1 MVEAGISELVERAL
15 DAARAAGAG
24 YADARYLQEEWEAL
38 DVQDDRLQGVDR
50 GATTGIGIRVIVDGS
65 WGFAGTA
72 RLEASDIER
81 AAALAVDI
89 ARSSSAT
96 KAAPVLLADEPA
108 RQATWATDVREDPF
122 AVALDTKITLLLEAT
137 ARMRQVPG
145 LGIAEASID
154 LWRRTSLLAT
164 SDGTR
169 IDQTITQSGAG
180 IRAIAIGDKELQQR
194 SYPNSF
200 RGHFACSGFEHI
212 RAMDLVGNGPR
223 IAEEAVALLKAP
235 ECPSSSTTLILDAPQ
250 LALQVHESV
259 GHPIELDRVLG
270 MEAAYAGTSFLA
282 PPDRGNLRYGS
293 DLINITA
300 DATLPGA
307 LGSFGYDDEGVEAQ
321 RIEVITDGVFRQFLS
336 SRETAPEIGEGRSN
350 GTMRASGWDVIPLIR
365 MTNINLE
372 PGDSSLEQMIAE
384 TDDGVFMSTNQSWSI
399 DDKRVNFQFGCEIA
413 WEIRKGK
420 RRRMLRNP
428 NYAGKTVDF
437 WSSCDALGNRDEWGV
452 WGTPNCGKGQPGQ
465 TARVA
470 HGTSAGRFRNVNV
483 GVRG

>member
-1 MVEAGISELVERAL
+1 MVDADIKGLVERAL
-15 DAARAAGAG
+15 EAARDAGAS
-24 YADARYLQEEWEAL
+24 YADARFLREEWEAI

-50 GATTGIGIRVIVDGS
+50 GSTSGIGVRVIVDGS

-72 RLEASDIER
+72 RLQDGDVAR
-81 AAALAVDI
+81 AAATAVEV
-89 ARSSSAT
+89 ARSSSAL
-96 KAAPVLLADEPA
+96 KAAPVRLAEEPA
-108 RQATWATDVREDPF
+108 RTATWAGPVGEDPF
-122 AVALDTKITLLLEAT
+122 AVPLDEKISLLLEA
-137 ARMRQVPG
+137 AKRMREVPG

-154 LWRRTSLLAT
+154 LWRRTSYLVT
-164 SDGTR
+164 SDGAR
-169 IDQTITQSGAG
+169 IDQTLTQSGAG
-180 IRAIAIGDKELQQR
+180 IRALAIGEREIQQR

-200 RGHFACSGFEHI
+200 RGHFACLGYEHV
-212 RAMDLVGNGPR
+212 RAVDLVANAPR
-223 IAEEAVALLKAP
+223 IAEEVVALLKAP
-235 ECPSSSTTLILDAPQ
+235 ECPSKETTLILDAPQ
-250 LALQVHESV
+250 LALQVHESI

-270 MEAAYAGTSFLA
+270 MEAAYAGTSFLR
-282 PPDRGNLRYGS
+282 PPDRGALRYGS

-307 LGSFGYDDEGVEAQ
+307 LGSYGFDDEGVEAQ
-321 RIEVITDGVFRQFLS
+321 RSDIITDGVFRQFLS
-336 SRETAPEIGEGRSN
+336 SRETAPEIGEPRSN

-372 PGDSSLEQMIAE
+372 PGDSSLEKMISE

-428 NYAGKTVDF
+428 NYAGRTVDF
-437 WSSCDALGNRDEWGV
+437 WSSCDAIGGRDEWAV

-470 HGTSAGRFRNVNV
+470 HGTAPARFRRVNV